1 MRIGAE
7 RFGVSCRSEMT
18 ERPPEGE
25 GAGLSIGFVC
35 TVALHRSGTGDDFVR
50 GGGQAEGDALFLIH
64 ADGSGQI
71 KLHKGYLL

>member
-18 ERPPEGE
+18 GRPRAGE
-25 GAGLSIGFVC
+25 GSTSPLSLCV
-35 TVALHRSGTGDDFVR
+35 VALHRSGTGDDFVR